1 MKPKMKIPQKPIEIW
16 WGVNT
21 SDVSFAEGIRAE
33 EPVPVFKKFLKD
45 YAGKDEATKVLARCP
60 AIADELHNV
69 YGVKPYY
76 DYTLRVDSDGVLSTM
91 DYDQKFYDAHINVR
105 SNKFISFAGEQVF
118 FAPYEKSLLM
128 TQTAPSLEDN
138 DIANK
143 TFMIPGRFDIAKYF
157 RSVDF
162 AFLFKKETSTIT
174 FLREDIYFYIRF
186 HTTRPIV
193 FRQFFWDKELNEFNR
208 PMMAVKNNKYWD
220 NPKANILSYYYK
232 LFDKFQFKKKIIKI
246 IEQNLTKK

>member
-1 MKPKMKIPQKPIEIW
+1 MKIIQKPIVIW
-16 WGVNT
+16 WGVDT
-21 SDVSFAEGIRAE
+21 TFGHGSEEGIRAE
-33 EPVPVFKKFLKD
+33 EPIPILKKFLTE
-45 YAGKDEATKVLARCP
+45 YAGKNKAGNMMSRCP
-60 AIADELHNV
+60 AILDELYNL
-69 YGVKPYY
+69 YGVKSYY
-76 DYTLRVDSDGVLSTM
+76 DYHLDIDSNGRVSSP
-91 DYDQKFYDAHINVR
+91 DYDQTFLDNHIIDR
-105 SNKFISFAGEQVF
+105 SDRCVSFTSGQVF

-128 TQTAPSLEDN
+128 SQTAASFEDN

-143 TFMIPGRFDIAKYF
+143 TFMIPGRFDIAKDF